1 MAHAT
6 TQDISD
12 YIEHQAKK
20 TVAYANDT
28 SASKMASRLGTA
40 EAMIFMLILDLDPDT
55 RAKKI
60 KEIHRA
66 IA

>member
-6 TQDISD
+6 TQDISE
-12 YIEHQAKK
+12 YIEHQAKR
-20 TVAYANDT
+20 TVAYENDT
-28 SASKMASRLGTA
+28 SSSKMASRLGTA
-40 EAMIFMLILDLDPDT
+40 EAMIFMLILDLEPDV

>member
-6 TQDISD
+6 TNDISD
-12 YIEHQAKK
+12 FIEHEAKR
-20 TVAYANDT
+20 TVAYAQDT
-28 SASKMASRLGTA
+28 SPSKMASRLGTA
-40 EAMIFMLILDLDPDT
+40 EAMIFMLILDLEPEL